1 MPTIRIQHLV
11 PDFDR
16 WRLAFESDPMDR
28 KGAGVTRYHIY
39 RSVNEPNLVVIDLEV
54 ETLEQARA
62 LLERLEQLWAGPG
75 GAVMQNAQAL
85 IVEAVESKS
94 I

>member
-1 MPTIRIQHLV
+1 MPIIRIQHMV

-16 WRLAFESDPMDR
+16 WKQAFERDPMDR
-28 KGAGVTRYHIY
+28 RESGVTRYHIF
-39 RSVNEPNLVVIDLEV
+39 RSVNDPNLVLIDLEIDTV
-54 ETLEQARA
+54 AHSRA

-75 GAVMQNAQAL
+75 GAVMQNPKAL

-94 I
+94 V

>member
-1 MPTIRIQHLV
+1 MV

-16 WRLAFESDPMDR
+16 WKRAFESDPMDR
-28 KGAGVTRYHIY
+28 KGSGVTRYHVY
-39 RSVNEPNLVVIDLEV
+39 RSVNAPNLVMIDLEL
-54 ETLEQARA
+54 ETLAQSRA
-62 LLERLEQLWAGPG
+62 FLERLEQLWAGPG

-85 IVEAVESKS
+85 IVDTVESKS